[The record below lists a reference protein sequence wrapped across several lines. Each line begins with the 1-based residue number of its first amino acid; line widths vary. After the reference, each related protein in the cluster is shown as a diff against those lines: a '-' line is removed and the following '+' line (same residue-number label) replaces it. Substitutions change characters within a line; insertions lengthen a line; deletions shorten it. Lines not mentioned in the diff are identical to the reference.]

1 VYPAQKIRPDSSEE
15 ISMLELRSPDF
26 LSTDFLVHRKGKSFA
41 VWPADVDDQDDPIK
55 VLINAETL
63 AGTAI
68 DSGRIKTA
76 MEKHREIIE
85 QLARDSYKPG
95 DREVVV
101 DDNLRRLM
109 DDAIRSLP

>member
-1 VYPAQKIRPDSSEE
+1 
-15 ISMLELRSPDF
+15 MLELRSSDLLGADF
-26 LSTDFLVHRKGKSFA
+26 LIHQNGKSFA

-55 VLINAETL
+55 ALVNAETL
-63 AGTAI
+63 AGTTI
-68 DSGRIKTA
+68 DGGRIKTA

-85 QLARDSYKPG
+85 QLARGSYKPG

>member
-1 VYPAQKIRPDSSEE
+1 
-15 ISMLELRSPDF
+15 MLELRSPDF

-55 VLINAETL
+55 VLINAET
-63 AGTAI
+63 AI

-85 QLARDSYKPG
+85 QLARDSYRKGVLGQTFQP
-95 DREVVV
+95 E
-101 DDNLRRLM
+101 
-109 DDAIRSLP
+109 AIGESRSASAHTSIAPEI

>member
-1 VYPAQKIRPDSSEE
+1 
-15 ISMLELRSPDF
+15 MLELRSPDF
-26 LSTDFLVHRKGKSFA
+26 LNPMSTDFLVHRKGKSFA
-41 VWPADVDDQDDPIK
+41 VWPADVDDQDDPVK
-55 VLINAETL
+55 VLVNAETL

-95 DREVVV
+95 DREVVI

-109 DDAIRSLP
+109 DDAIKLLP